1 MAVRAAAAGGFNP
14 EVFDADA
21 AIAEF
26 NDGTKI
32 SGWAKNLVA
41 AAVKAG
47 IILGQESGDFAPSA
61 CATRAE
67 AATVL
72 ARIQAVAGGQGEV
85 R

>member
-26 NDGTKI
+26 NDGTI

-67 AATVL
+67 AATEL
-72 ARIQAVAGGQGEV
+72 AHIQAVAGGQGEV